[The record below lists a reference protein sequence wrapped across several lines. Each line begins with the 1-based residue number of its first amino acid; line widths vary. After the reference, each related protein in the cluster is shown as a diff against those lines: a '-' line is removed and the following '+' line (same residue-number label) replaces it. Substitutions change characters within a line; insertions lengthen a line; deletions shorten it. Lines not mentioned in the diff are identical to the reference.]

1 MVETYQQAIQW
12 AVRAIGRD
20 NAFPALSDWEW
31 WKELARDKTVWGR
44 LAKKAYKRYVAFHLR
59 QDQVESWH
67 GAIFTACL
75 KHTDQ
80 QHPQVLKKEFHVC
93 ILCSKAFST
102 PQGWFLHAHGK
113 HGYRSREGQAAQGT
127 YCFCCDKQYRSQ
139 ESLRMHLRYSAGCCA
154 FFDSLRQEGVQL
166 HETTRPRHEQMPWYR
181 QGMQQQPQGRPET
194 DKDVLMVQLQNT
206 LVDFWIPE
214 DDAQFTLQLTE
225 HLKQQCAVLMPFQTV
240 FETFAEWA
248 LPWCHSDNS
257 KMCTAI
263 WAVQDWLLEMTPEH
277 DPSEECPKGE
287 ELKKQVKVLPW
298 ISQPGQMVPK
308 ELFVLHLFSGRR
320 RQGDLQTAIEKITP
334 PAGCVICFVC

>member
-127 YCFCCDKQYRSQ
+127 YCFCTYDTVQDVVPFSTVLGRK
-139 ESLRMHLRYSAGCCA
+139 ESNSMR
-154 FFDSLRQEGVQL
+154 
-166 HETTRPRHEQMPWYR
+166 RHA
-181 QGMQQQPQGRPET
+181 
-194 DKDVLMVQLQNT
+194 QNT
-206 LVDFWIPE
+206 NKCLGIGRACSNSHR
-214 DDAQFTLQLTE
+214 DDQKLT
-225 HLKQQCAVLMPFQTV
+225 
-240 FETFAEWA
+240 
-248 LPWCHSDNS
+248 
-257 KMCTAI
+257 KM
-263 WAVQDWLLEMTPEH
+263 
-277 DPSEECPKGE
+277 
-287 ELKKQVKVLPW
+287 
-298 ISQPGQMVPK
+298 
-308 ELFVLHLFSGRR
+308 F
-320 RQGDLQTAIEKITP
+320 
-334 PAGCVICFVC
+334 